1 MPQYEKVAADPFVE
15 KVPGNPFTG
24 KGMTKRSRMNPVLRK
39 ADAAVRGAA
48 DMLTLGFADEIAAGV
63 EAVPAFIKGGAPAYG
78 EEFSKRLD
86 AQQASDQADR
96 VDVPVSRGAGQVA
109 GFVGGLGLGAL
120 ANSAVRLPQVAAS
133 ANPLLGGAANA
144 GYAAAEGAALG
155 GLAAAGNADGDIPAR
170 ARAAVPGAVVGGVL
184 GGTLSPALGAAQA
197 GVRSLMR
204 RGADPVARTSNILAG
219 RIDAPA
225 ARARTNILM
234 EAGAEPSLVNVAGE
248 QTKGYVRAAASRMT
262 PARDVVQQRADAARL
277 NLPDRIGLQARRN
290 ISDDPRNPE
299 QVVADMTAARDA
311 AATRNYAQVD
321 ELVTVPD
328 AVKDMLSD
336 ASGRQIIAR
345 ARADAIENQDWMR
358 QAELDQLLRETQ
370 NGQLPRISAST
381 IDRLVISARER
392 AGTFAEQGMR
402 LRARGAMARRGQLDA
417 TLDDV
422 EALAPARADYAAQSR
437 NIDAAEAGSD
447 FLRAGSADEFAGAMG
462 AASDLTGARATARRA
477 VERAV
482 GENVSAAPGVAR
494 RIADAPEQQMR
505 NTSMLGPEGA
515 ERLQAGMRAEANVVQ
530 DLVDIAPRTGSQT
543 QNKTADQETIG
554 GIAEAV
560 RTFAGGPQAW
570 LGAAVNRL
578 KTLGLSDA
586 DAQIIAEVATDPAQL
601 QAVLNRLETAAPNGP
616 DLARS
621 VVSALNQSATK
632 NVGENTIPE
641 SIRRGSDGMIE
652 IDINQGNPN
661 APR

>member
-1 MPQYEKVAADPFVE
+1 MPQYEKVANDPFVE

-120 ANSAVRLPQVAAS
+120 ANSAVRVPQVAAS
-133 ANPLLGGAANA
+133 ANPLLRGAANA

-170 ARAAVPGAVVGGVL
+170 AKAAVPGAVVGGVL

-277 NLPDRIGLQARRN
+277 NLPDRMSRQARAN
-290 ISDDPRNPE
+290 ISDDPRTPMQIAKDLAKIRKAKGDAAYAPVRGERLQMAPE
-299 QVVADMTAARDA
+299 TVSALRSDAGRGAIKEAARRERDPEVKAALLRLSDDALDDPSTEITVGMADRISRVMLGQARVAARDGDDDLAGLLTQFGKDVRTPA
-311 AATRNYAQVD
+311 ANAVPGYKAAVDQYAADSRLIESAERGSDLLTRNTD
-321 ELVTVPD
+321 EFV
-328 AVKDMLSD
+328 
-336 ASGRQIIAR
+336 
-345 ARADAIENQDWMR
+345 ADI
-358 QAELDQLLRETQ
+358 
-370 NGQLPRISAST
+370 
-381 IDRLVISARER
+381 
-392 AGTFAEQGMR
+392 
-402 LRARGAMARRGQLDA
+402 GAMAPDEQ
-417 TLDDV
+417 TL
-422 EALAPARADYAAQSR
+422 
-437 NIDAAEAGSD
+437 
-447 FLRAGSADEFAGAMG
+447 
-462 AASDLTGARATARRA
+462 ARATARRA
-477 VERAV
+477 VERAS
-482 GENVSAAPGVAR
+482 GESIGAAPGVAR

-505 NTSMLGPEGA
+505 NAALLGPEGA
-515 ERLQAGMRAEANVVQ
+515 QRLQAGMRAEADIVQ
-530 DLVDIAPRTGSQT
+530 DMVDVAPRTGPQSQ
-543 QNKTADQETIG
+543 NRTADQETISN
-554 GIAEAV
+554 IAETA
-560 RTFAGGPQAW
+560 RTFVGGPQAW